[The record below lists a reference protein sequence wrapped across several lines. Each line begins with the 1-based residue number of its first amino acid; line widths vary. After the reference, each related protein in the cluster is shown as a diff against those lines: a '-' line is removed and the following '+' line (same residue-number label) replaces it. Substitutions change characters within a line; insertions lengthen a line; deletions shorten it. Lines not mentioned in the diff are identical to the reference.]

1 METLRNLFSGKTT
14 AWFLALALAI
24 AVPHVAGEYLV
35 NILTLICI
43 WSIMCFSINIIYG
56 YTGQLSLGQ
65 AAFFG
70 IGAYAFGILTVKLH
84 MGFWP
89 AFLAAVVMTGLI
101 GFLIGI
107 PALKL
112 RGPYFILVTLGFS
125 VIIGVVLVA
134 WVDLTGGAN
143 GLAGIPRPNPVPLP
157 WGGQINFDSL
167 LSMYY
172 FVLFF
177 LLIIMVFTNRLISS
191 LLGKTLVAIS
201 YSEILTES
209 LGINTMSRKIL
220 SFTISAVLAG
230 IAGVLYGSYNVV
242 ISPEVAYFARGMDVV
257 AYLIVGGAGTMA
269 GPILG
274 TLVLMAV
281 PELLQ
286 VVPSLKT
293 LINGII
299 LMLFLIFLPSGIT
312 GAADTLLAKV
322 FRSRIRQYDPTQG

>member
-1 METLRNLFSGKTT
+1 METLKGIFSSRLA
-14 AWFLALALAI
+14 AWLLVLISAI
-24 AVPHVAGEYLV
+24 AVPPLMGEYMVSMLILV
-35 NILTLICI
+35 CI
-43 WSIMCFSINIIYG
+43 WAIMCFSLNVIYG

-89 AFLAAVVMTGLI
+89 SFFTSLLITGLS

-112 RGPYFILVTLGFS
+112 KGPYFILVTLGFS
-125 VIIGVVLVA
+125 VIIGVILVA

-143 GLAGIPRPNPVPLP
+143 GLAGIPKPTPVPLP
-157 WGGQINFDSL
+157 WGGQLAFDSL

-172 FVLFF
+172 FILFF
-177 LLIIMVFTNRLISS
+177 LIIIMLFSHRLVHS
-191 LLGKTLVAIS
+191 LIGKTFIAIS
-201 YSEILTES
+201 YNENLTES
-209 LGINTMSRKIL
+209 LGINTMSAKLL
-220 SFTISAVLAG
+220 SFTISAVMAG
-230 IAGVLYGSYNVV
+230 VAGVLYGSYNVV
-242 ISPEVAYFARGMDVV
+242 ISPEIAYFARGMDVV

-286 VVPSLKT
+286 VLPSLKT
-293 LINGII
+293 LINGVI
-299 LMLFLIFLPSGIT
+299 LMLFIIFLPSGIT
-312 GAADTLLAKV
+312 GGAKAV
-322 FRSRIRQYDPTQG
+322 IGRLIKSRTESYGPARG